1 MRAWYRDVSEI
12 WGRDAWVQLEA
23 LFDVGDRL
31 LVFYLA
37 RGRGQRSEVDV
48 AMRNAAVARSRNGVL
63 VYVKVYA
70 NRDDALRELGVA
82 IAELEPIAL

>member
-1 MRAWYRDVSEI
+1 
-12 WGRDAWVQLEA
+12 
-23 LFDVGDRL
+23 
-31 LVFYLA
+31 
-37 RGRGQRSEVDV
+37 
-48 AMRNAAVARSRNGVL
+48 MRNAAVARSRNGVL